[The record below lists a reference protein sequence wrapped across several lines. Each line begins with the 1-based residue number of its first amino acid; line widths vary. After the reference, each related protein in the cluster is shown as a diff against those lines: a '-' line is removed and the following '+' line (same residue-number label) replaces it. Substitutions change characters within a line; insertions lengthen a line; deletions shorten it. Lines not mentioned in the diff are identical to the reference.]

1 MISFINRLNKSL
13 ASLSIALFAVLA
25 TVSILGSF
33 NVVTQAEFCTV
44 AVTKVTVANIIAISD
59 ASHYPL
65 IPSSCKGPISPESL
79 PAILIR
85 GYGLISSLGLNLFFF
100 FTVYNGLL
108 WIYNGIDG
116 KSAAKAKQNLQSGV
130 FGLGLIFFAYIF
142 VNTFVTL
149 FVQGGTIPSISSFF
163 NNKVN

>member
-1 MISFINRLNKSL
+1 MIRFSKNFRKGIIT
-13 ASLSIALFAVLA
+13 LSIALFALLA

-33 NVVTQAEFCTV
+33 NLSAQAEFCTV
-44 AVTKVTVANIIAISD
+44 AVTKVTVTNIIAITD
-59 ASHYPL
+59 PSHYPL
-65 IPSSCKGPISPESL
+65 IPASCKGPISPDSL

-116 KSAAKAKQNLQSGV
+116 QSAAKAKKNLQSGV
-130 FGLGLIFFAYIF
+130 YGLGLIFFAYIF
-142 VNTFVTL
+142 VNTFVVL
-149 FVQGGTIPSISSFF
+149 FVKGGTIPSISSFF
-163 NNKVN
+163 NNTIN